1 MSRSTLGGRGS
12 GRLEDLGAKMRKIL
26 IGAASTSS
34 IAFIGLAA
42 AFCALSPS
50 LSALAQT
57 STPDASPTST
67 KNLSVEER
75 AARQV
80 WRSNLIRKPTPRQG
94 CFHLTYPNTEWEE
107 VPCRTAPNV
116 PYPMKDRLRMEMG
129 NRQTFVAHS
138 ASAISEA
145 VGQFPGSASLGISET
160 GAHGDNDFSLQLNA
174 NQFTTAVCTPPGTT
188 AKSDDCIGW
197 QQFIYS
203 NYANG
208 AYIQY
213 WLIGYFD
220 NRATCSAASDVG
232 EGGCCPAGWQTF
244 KHTAAV
250 NGADGCYRNSAMTSP
265 ATPQITLTGEA
276 LLNMNLLGRV
286 AANSDSV
293 VMSTFDIAQ
302 DMYAGSGLGDPL
314 GLTGGWT
321 DAEFNVFGDGNS
333 TEANF
338 SSGTTFNVSI
348 DVGGDATC
356 TTPLTGVTAET
367 NNLTA
372 VTSLEGTTC
381 CAWKA
386 TPTYGGIQFTQSNAD
401 GALSIC
407 QAADLC
413 IQPGAACSVP
423 GVGCCAIGGQ
433 HECTNGRCVP
443 VPPPLTCNGTRRPT
457 QVCSIGGW
465 LCCDGSWACGVG
477 CQ

>member
-1 MSRSTLGGRGS
+1 MKFRVNS
-12 GRLEDLGAKMRKIL
+12 GAVARIL
-26 IGAASTSS
+26 
-34 IAFIGLAA
+34 FVMGLAGV
-42 AFCALSPS
+42 FCALSPS

-57 STPDASPTST
+57 STPDASPTPST
-67 KNLSVEER
+67 NLSVEER

-107 VPCRTAPNV
+107 VPCRIAPNV
-116 PYPMKDRLRMEMG
+116 PYPMKDRLRTEMG
-129 NRQTFVAHS
+129 GGQTFVAHS
-138 ASAISEA
+138 AAGAISEA
-145 VGQFPGSASLGISET
+145 VGQFPGSASLGISEK

-174 NQFTTAVCTPPGTT
+174 NQFTTALCTPPGTT

-220 NRATCSAASDVG
+220 NRATCSSASDVG

-244 KHTAAV
+244 KHTDAV
-250 NGADGCYRNSAMTSP
+250 HGADGCYRNSAMTSP

-276 LLNMNLLGRV
+276 LLDMNLLGRV

-293 VMSTFDIAQ
+293 VMSTFDIAR

-314 GLTGGWT
+314 CLTGGWT
-321 DAEFNVFGDGNS
+321 DAEFNVFGDGLA

-407 QAADLC
+407 QASDSC

-443 VPPPLTCNGTRRPT
+443 VPPPSTCGTSSRPPT
-457 QVCSIGGW
+457 QPCSSGW
-465 LCCDGSWACGVG
+465 SCCDSSWVCGH

>member
-1 MSRSTLGGRGS
+1 MGGG
-12 GRLEDLGAKMRKIL
+12 
-26 IGAASTSS
+26 
-34 IAFIGLAA
+34 
-42 AFCALSPS
+42 
-50 LSALAQT
+50 
-57 STPDASPTST
+57 
-67 KNLSVEER
+67 
-75 AARQV
+75 
-80 WRSNLIRKPTPRQG
+80 
-94 CFHLTYPNTEWEE
+94 
-107 VPCRTAPNV
+107 
-116 PYPMKDRLRMEMG
+116 
-129 NRQTFVAHS
+129 QTFVAHS
-138 ASAISEA
+138 AAGAISEA

-160 GAHGDNDFSLQLNA
+160 GARGANDFSLQLNT
-174 NQFTTAVCTPPGTT
+174 NQFTTAACTPPGTT
-188 AKSDDCIGW
+188 AKSGDCIAW

-203 NYANG
+203 NFARG

-220 NRATCSAASDVG
+220 NRATCSADFGRRAWRLLPDG
-232 EGGCCPAGWQTF
+232 RNTF
-244 KHTAAV
+244 KPTPAIS
-250 NGADGCYRNSAMTSP
+250 GAPGCFRNSAMTSP

-314 GLTGGWT
+314 GLTGAWT
-321 DAEFNVFGDGNS
+321 DTEFNVFGDGNS

-338 SSGTTFNVSI
+338 GSGTTFNVAI

-356 TTPLTGVTAET
+356 TTPLHGVTAES

-401 GALSIC
+401 GAQSIC
-407 QAADLC
+407 QAADFC

-433 HECTNGRCVP
+433 HVCTNGRCVP
-443 VPPPLTCNGTRRPT
+443 VVPPPTCAGLDRQPSRVRPDGAVAT
-457 QVCSIGGW
+457 AAGSAAIVNHGVSKDGAPEPSQTTFGRPPSIGVALGERGDKP
-465 LCCDGSWACGVG
+465 LR
-477 CQ
+477 

>member
-1 MSRSTLGGRGS
+1 MKLRVNT
-12 GRLEDLGAKMRKIL
+12 GAMARIL
-26 IGAASTSS
+26 
-34 IAFIGLAA
+34 FVMGLAGV
-42 AFCALSPS
+42 FCALSPS

-57 STPDASPTST
+57 STPDASPTPT
-67 KNLSVEER
+67 PNLSVEER

-107 VPCRTAPNV
+107 VPCRIAPNV
-116 PYPMKDRLRMEMG
+116 PYPMKDRLRMETG
-129 NRQTFVAHS
+129 GGQTFVAHS
-138 ASAISEA
+138 AAGAISEA

-160 GAHGDNDFSLQLNA
+160 GARGDNDFSLQLNA
-174 NQFTTAVCTPPGTT
+174 NQFTTAACTPPRTT
-188 AKSDDCIGW
+188 AKSDDCQGW

-203 NYANG
+203 NYAHG

-232 EGGCCPAGWQTF
+232 EGGCCPAGWTTF
-244 KHTAAV
+244 KSTAAV
-250 NGADGCYRNSAMTSP
+250 QGSPGCYRNSAMTSP

-276 LLNMNLLGRV
+276 LLDMNLLGRV

-314 GLTGGWT
+314 GLTGAWNA
-321 DAEFNVFGDGNS
+321 AEFNVFGDGNS

-338 SSGTTFNVSI
+338 SSGTTFNVAI

-356 TTPLTGVTAET
+356 TTPIHGVTAES

-372 VTSLEGTTC
+372 VTSLAGTTC

-401 GALSIC
+401 GAQSIC
-407 QAADLC
+407 QAADSC
-413 IQPGAACSVP
+413 IQPGAACSAG

-433 HECTNGRCVP
+433 HVCTNGRCVL
-443 VPPPLTCNGTRRPT
+443 VPPVLTCNGTRRPT
-457 QVCSIGGW
+457 QACSSGW
-465 LCCDGSWACGVG
+465 SCCDSSWVCGH